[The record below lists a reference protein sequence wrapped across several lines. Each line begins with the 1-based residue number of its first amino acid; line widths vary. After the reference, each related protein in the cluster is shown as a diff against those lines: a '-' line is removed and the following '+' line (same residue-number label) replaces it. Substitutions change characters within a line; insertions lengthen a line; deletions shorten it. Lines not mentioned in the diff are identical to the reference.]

1 MDKMDIYTLK
11 RLYAMNLLHIAL
23 KLKLTLE

>member
-11 RLYAMNLLHIAL
+11 RLYAVNLLHIAL
-23 KLKLTLE
+23 KLKLMLE